1 MRQKIALMLGAAI
14 ILQVAVLAGMVASA
28 AMPLWTGAEV
38 RVATLPVDPRSLF
51 RGNYARLD
59 YAFSTLPEDALDERR
74 ELRAGEVVYVSL
86 EPGDDGL
93 HRYAGA
99 SLVRPAEGVYL
110 RGRIQRD
117 LSPYRIHYGP
127 YRVRFGIEAFFAP
140 KERALRLERE
150 LRDGGVAVLK
160 VSARG
165 RAAIEDIVPPPDPS
179 STHSDQ
185 GID

>member
-1 MRQKIALMLGAAI
+1 MRQKMALLLGAAI
-14 ILQVAVLAGMVASA
+14 ALQVVVLAGMVASA

-59 YAFSTLPEDALDERR
+59 YAFSTLPEDALDEVR
-74 ELRAGEVVYVSL
+74 ELRAGEVVYVRL
-86 EPGDDGL
+86 ESGDDGL

-99 SLVRPAEGVYL
+99 SLEPPAEGPYL

-117 LSPYRIHYGP
+117 RPP

-140 KERALRLERE
+140 KERALRLEEE

-160 VSARG
+160 VSAGG
-165 RAAIEDIVPPPDPS
+165 RAAIEDIVPAPNSDPS
-179 STHSDQ
+179 EAEAALD
-185 GID
+185 

>member
-1 MRQKIALMLGAAI
+1 MRRKIALILGAAI
-14 ILQVAVLAGMVASA
+14 VLQVVVLAGMVVSA

-59 YAFSTLPEDALDERR
+59 YAFSTLPEDALGGVR

-86 EPGDDGL
+86 ESGDDGL

-99 SLVRPAEGVYL
+99 SLERPAEGLYL
-110 RGRIQRD
+110 RGRVQRGR
-117 LSPYRIHYGP
+117 PP

-140 KERALRLERE
+140 KEKALRLEEE

-165 RAAIEDIVPPPDPS
+165 RAAIEDIVPTPNPDPS
-179 STHSDQ
+179 EVEA
-185 GID
+185 